1 MSNQHLL
8 IMRFSAMGD
17 VAMLVPVV
25 HSLARQYPDLHIS
38 VLSRGFARALFS
50 NLAPNVSFMEV
61 DFKGEDNGK
70 LGLSRLYRRLKAKH
84 FTAVAD
90 MHGVLRSHYLRWR
103 FTLDRVPVAHIDKH
117 RNGRKRLVARVNKK
131 LIQQPSPFDNY
142 AEVLTRLGYPVRM
155 EFSSI
160 FPPQGGDLSLL
171 PSVVGEKTEGASWI
185 GIAPF
190 AAHQGKIYPI
200 EQMEQVVSL
209 LCLRHP
215 KARIFL
221 FGRGDTETP
230 ILTRWCTD
238 YPQCTDASQTA
249 ASLVQELILM
259 SHLDVMLSM
268 DSANMHFA
276 SLVGTPVVSV
286 WGATH
291 PVAGFMGWGQSVD
304 DAVQLPLTCRPCS
317 IYGNKPCRFG
327 TWECMKDISPDTIV
341 GKVEKH
347 LE

>member
-1 MSNQHLL
+1 MSQQHLL

-25 HSLARQYPDLHIS
+25 KSLACQYPNLHVT
-38 VLSRGFARALFS
+38 VLSRGFARALFA

-61 DFKGEDNGK
+61 DFKGDDRGIG
-70 LGLSRLYRRLKAKH
+70 GLSHLYSRLRAKH

-90 MHGVLRSHYLRWR
+90 MHAVLRSHYLRAR
-103 FTLDRVPVAHIDKH
+103 FMIDRVPVAHIDKH
-117 RNGRKRLVARVNKK
+117 RSGRRQLVARNHKNLV
-131 LIQQPSPFDNY
+131 QQPSPFENY
-142 AEVLTRLGYPVRM
+142 ADVLRRLGYPVQM
-155 EFSSI
+155 QFTSI

-171 PSVVGEKTEGASWI
+171 PTSVGEKQKGSHWI

-190 AAHQGKIYPI
+190 AAHKGKIYPT
-200 EQMEQVVSL
+200 EQMGKVVDM
-209 LCLRHP
+209 LCQRHP
-215 KARIFL
+215 KARILL
-221 FGRGDTETP
+221 FGRGKDETP
-230 ILTRWCTD
+230 VLENWCSKHT
-238 YPQCTDASQTA
+238 QCIDASQTA

-291 PVAGFMGWGQSVD
+291 PMAGFMGWGQRTD

-317 IYGNKPCRFG
+317 IYGNKPCHLG
-327 TWECMKDISPDTIV
+327 TWECMNGITPEVIIE
-341 GKVEKH
+341 KVEKH
-347 LE
+347 LK